1 MLGRMNDADGAV
13 MHRRELVTGLA
24 AGAAGWGAA
33 AASSP
38 EIAPL
43 VRRRN
48 HPYIT
53 TNDGTQLF
61 VKDWGRGEPLLF
73 VASAGVGND
82 IWQYQHAHFLTSG
95 HRVVSFDRRGHG
107 RSSQPG
113 DGYDTDTLADDLACV
128 IESLGLRGLTFI
140 GHSMGCGEIVRYLHR
155 HGGERVKRIAL
166 VSTMTPCLLRR
177 ADNPQGIDRG
187 MFEAVR
193 AEWRQDFPAWVA
205 ANARPFFVPETSQAM
220 IDWGVAQM
228 RNTPPWVVVAC
239 NQGMVE
245 SDFRRELETLALPA
259 LVVHGTADVSAPI
272 ALTGAPTAALL
283 RNCRYLVYE
292 GAPHGL
298 MLTHMQRL
306 NTDLAA
312 FIGGR
317 ESWLGGA

>member
-1 MLGRMNDADGAV
+1 MNDADGGV
-13 MHRRELVTGLA
+13 MLRREVVTGIA

-33 AASSP
+33 AASVPDVPTTRS
-38 EIAPL
+38 
-43 VRRRN
+43 RN
-48 HPYIT
+48 DPYVL
-53 TNDGTQLF
+53 TNDGTRLF

-73 VASAGVGND
+73 VASAAVGND

-95 HRVVSFDRRGHG
+95 HRVVAFDRRGHG

-128 IESLGLRGLTFI
+128 IESLGLHDVTLI

-155 HGGERVKRIAL
+155 HGGRRVRRIAL

-177 ADNPQGIDRG
+177 RDNPQGIDRG

-193 AEWRQDFPAWVA
+193 AEWRQDFPGWVA
-205 ANARPFFVPETSQAM
+205 AHARPFFVPETSQAM
-220 IDWGVAQM
+220 IDWGIAQM
-228 RNTPPWVVVAC
+228 RSTPPWVAVAC
-239 NQGMVE
+239 NQGMAE
-245 SDFRRELETLALPA
+245 SDFRRELQGLALPA

-283 RNCRYLVYE
+283 RDCRYLVYE

-312 FIGGR
+312 FIAGR
-317 ESWLGGA
+317 ESWPGAA

>member
-1 MLGRMNDADGAV
+1 MQ
-13 MHRRELVTGLA
+13 RRELVTGIA

-33 AASSP
+33 AASVP
-38 EIAPL
+38 DMPKTQ
-43 VRRRN
+43 RRN
-48 HPYIT
+48 DPYVVT
-53 TNDGTQLF
+53 DDGTRLS

-73 VASAGVGND
+73 VASAAVGND

-95 HRVVSFDRRGHG
+95 HRVVAFDRRGHG

-128 IESLGLRGLTFI
+128 IESLGLHDVTLF

-155 HGGERVKRIAL
+155 HGSGRVRRIAL
-166 VSTMTPCLLRR
+166 VSTTTPCLLRR
-177 ADNPQGIDRG
+177 GDNPQGIDRR

-193 AEWRQDFPAWVA
+193 GEWRQDFPGWVA

-220 IDWGVAQM
+220 IDWGIAQM
-228 RNTPPWVVVAC
+228 RSTPPWVAVAC
-239 NQGMVE
+239 NQGMME
-245 SDFRRELETLALPA
+245 SDFRRELQTLALPA

-272 ALTGAPTAALL
+272 VLTGAPTAALL
-283 RNCRYLVYE
+283 RDCRYLVYE

-298 MLTHMQRL
+298 MLTHLQRL

-312 FIGGR
+312 FIAGR
-317 ESWLGGA
+317 ESWLGAA